1 MAKIVI
7 DAGHGGI
14 DSGAVGNGIVE
25 KDLTLKISKY
35 IYDRLKELGLDVRLT
50 REIDE
55 TISPSDRVNRILS
68 FFGDGSD
75 VIVLSNHINAGGG
88 DGAEVIYS
96 LRNKDTLAN
105 LILNELKNSGQNIRR
120 SYQKTLPTDK
130 TKDYY
135 FIQRETP
142 NTESLIVEYGFL
154 DGKGDDVSQLKNNYQ
169 EYAEAVVKAIIEY
182 LNLTYIPV
190 QKVNYYTVVSGDTL
204 WNIARRFNTT
214 VSDLKDI
221 NGLTNSLLSIG
232 QTLKIPTEEIKNYNN
247 IYTVKKGDTLY
258 NIAKNYDTTVNELL
272 QLNNLIS
279 TNLSIGQRLNIPS
292 NSYTVTSGDTLWS
305 IARRFNTTINDLKI
319 LNNLANDILS
329 IGQIL
334 KVK

>member
-169 EYAEAVVKAIIEY
+169 EYAEAVVKGIIEY

-232 QTLKIPTEEIKNYNN
+232 QTLKIPTEEIKTYNN

-279 TNLSIGQRLNIPS
+279 TNLSIGQKLNIPS

>member
-232 QTLKIPTEEIKNYNN
+232 QTLKIPTEEIKTYNN

-279 TNLSIGQRLNIPS
+279 TNLSIGQKLNIPS

>member
-55 TISPSDRVNRILS
+55 TISPSDRVNRVLS

-232 QTLKIPTEEIKNYNN
+232 QTLKIPTEEIKTYNN

-279 TNLSIGQRLNIPS
+279 TNLSIGQKLNIPS

-305 IARRFNTTINDLKI
+305 IARKFNTTINDLKI

>member
-1 MAKIVI
+1 M
-7 DAGHGGI
+7 
-14 DSGAVGNGIVE
+14 
-25 KDLTLKISKY
+25 
-35 IYDRLKELGLDVRLT
+35 
-50 REIDE
+50 
-55 TISPSDRVNRILS
+55 
-68 FFGDGSD
+68 
-75 VIVLSNHINAGGG
+75 
-88 DGAEVIYS
+88 
-96 LRNKDTLAN
+96 
-105 LILNELKNSGQNIRR
+105 
-120 SYQKTLPTDK
+120 
-130 TKDYY
+130 
-135 FIQRETP
+135 
-142 NTESLIVEYGFL
+142 
-154 DGKGDDVSQLKNNYQ
+154 
-169 EYAEAVVKAIIEY
+169 
-182 LNLTYIPV
+182 
-190 QKVNYYTVVSGDTL
+190 NYYTVVSGDTL

>member
-169 EYAEAVVKAIIEY
+169 EYAEAVVKGIIEY

-232 QTLKIPTEEIKNYNN
+232 QTLKIPTEEIKTYN

-279 TNLSIGQRLNIPS
+279 TNLSIGQKLNIPS